1 MTSQESTK
9 TEHTRRSKRTNNS
22 LEVWKSLDLR
32 KDDAESCKMFDVF
45 IGWSEPSGAS
55 SKCVK
60 DHPNQAIKMAAMQ
73 SDEVFA
79 TFEADLKKFSE
90 SKAFSC
96 SESITKKH
104 SNNQLI
110 KRETFLKQ
118 PRVNSFDGWLEA
130 FGVRH
135 TIDDH
140 NGLPQPHL
148 DPGDS
153 TTYTCRR
160 IIDKRRSVTKVS
172 RETNKQA
179 QSKDQD
185 AYIKLAEFDAY
196 KSSFAASLT

>member
-9 TEHTRRSKRTNNS
+9 TEQTHRSTRTNNS
-22 LEVWKSLDLR
+22 LKVWKSVELR
-32 KDDAESCKMFDVF
+32 KDDEESCKMFDVF

-55 SKCVK
+55 SKCAK
-60 DHPNQAIKMAAMQ
+60 DHPNQAITMAAMQ

-90 SKAFSC
+90 LKALSY
-96 SESITKKH
+96 SESMMKKY

-110 KRETFLKQ
+110 KRETFLNQ
-118 PRVNSFDGWLEA
+118 PRVNSFDGWSEA
-130 FGVRH
+130 FGVGH
-135 TIDDH
+135 TNDDH

-148 DPGDS
+148 DPDDS

-160 IIDKRRSVTKVS
+160 ILDQRRSVTKVS
-172 RETNKQA
+172 RKSNNQA
-179 QSKDQD
+179 QSRDQD

-196 KSSFAASLT
+196 KSSFASSLT